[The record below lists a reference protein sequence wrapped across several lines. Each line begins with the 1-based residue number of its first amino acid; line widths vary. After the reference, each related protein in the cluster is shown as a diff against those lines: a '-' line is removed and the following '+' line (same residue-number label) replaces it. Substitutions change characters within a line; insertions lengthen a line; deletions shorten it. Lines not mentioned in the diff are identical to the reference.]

1 MSHRGGCGCEPNT
14 GDGAGKLIYQSYL
27 RVSYQLGVDYKG
39 ILVGMPDSYY
49 RRVLKESQGVSL
61 GPINSYG
68 TGIIFTPKSD
78 DAVAAIK
85 DIFESKAK
93 QFGMNIV
100 AWRSIETGTKNILKR
115 CKVFL

>member
-1 MSHRGGCGCEPNT
+1 MNQIQEMEQVRISF
-14 GDGAGKLIYQSYL
+14 KKQYFIISYL
-27 RVSYQLGVDYKG
+27 LWFGNKG

-49 RRVLKESQGVSL
+49 RRVLKETQGVIL

-78 DAVAAIK
+78 EAVVAIK

-93 QFGMNIV
+93 QFGMNV
-100 AWRSIETGTKNILKR
+100 LSWRSIETGKK
-115 CKVFL
+115 KVN

>member
-1 MSHRGGCGCEPNT
+1 MIFSQCV
-14 GDGAGKLIYQSYL
+14 LIYE
-27 RVSYQLGVDYKG
+27 G

-85 DIFESKAK
+85 DIFESKAR
-93 QFGMNIV
+93 QFGMNIL
-100 AWRSIETGTKNILKR
+100 AWRSIETGKANKIALLNTKLI
-115 CKVFL
+115 